1 MIYDH
6 KDQNSFQSIG
16 WIELKCLPSLWFNI
30 DWVLKGLSLF
40 DVSICYL
47 YLTCRAVIVTADPC
61 QWYFVTVVSVTASAD
76 SVMCTSVHLPFG
88 CDVMTTSHKIW
99 WSVYDDIKY

>member
-1 MIYDH
+1 MIFDH
-6 KDQNSFQSIG
+6 KDQNSCQSID
-16 WIELKCLPSLWFNI
+16 WIELKGLPSLWFNI

-47 YLTCRAVIVTADPC
+47 YLTCRAVLVTADPC

-76 SVMCTSVHLPFG
+76 SIMCTSVHLQFG
-88 CDVMTTSHKIW
+88 CDVMTTSHNIS